1 MKINPKSRW
10 LYIVTGIGVA
20 FAMAMIGYIIL
31 FNAEPV
37 VIHIP

>member
-10 LYIVTGIGVA
+10 LYIVTMIGVA
-20 FAMAMIGYIIL
+20 IAIGMIGYIIL
-31 FNAEPV
+31 FDAEPV